1 MTPVSKYSLF
11 AHLFVWFCFFVCCFV
26 LLFLRLQTKYSLHD
40 TNQVYES
47 NLTSQSYSPPR
58 PGLYSVVLGAS
69 DLANNTKYVR
79 RLMLFDPLSGV
90 TSDPDHALFV
100 STASEAANYT
110 YQSNITSDVVVTWE
124 GHFRNAFLEDNGL
137 LGKILC
143 M

>member
-1 MTPVSKYSLF
+1 M
-11 AHLFVWFCFFVCCFV
+11 
-26 LLFLRLQTKYSLHD
+26 
-40 TNQVYES
+40 YES

-79 RLMLFDPLSGV
+79 RLMLFDPLSDV
-90 TSDPDHALFV
+90 SSDPDHALFV

-124 GHFRNAFLEDNGL
+124 GHFRNAFLEENGL
-137 LGKILC
+137 LGEYIFFSSFPLFQLSF
-143 M
+143 